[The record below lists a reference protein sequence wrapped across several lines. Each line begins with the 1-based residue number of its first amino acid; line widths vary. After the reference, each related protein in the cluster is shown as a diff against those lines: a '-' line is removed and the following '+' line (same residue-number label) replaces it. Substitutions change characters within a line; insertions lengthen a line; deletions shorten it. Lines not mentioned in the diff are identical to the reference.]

1 MTGGVRDGV
10 TSVIPLLDE
19 LSFMAQHRAIG
30 FVERRRIDVGA
41 TLGRLV
47 PFFGPT
53 QYVDQDEPRRHCR
66 FRAQR

>member
-1 MTGGVRDGV
+1 MSSRSWRST
-10 TSVIPLLDE
+10 
-19 LSFMAQHRAIG
+19 AAIG
-30 FVERRRIDVGA
+30 FLERLGA